1 MSDEKKHDT
10 NVGSGVAYDK
20 NGAEL
25 KVGDLYRAPD
35 GHVYRVNGLTVESK
49 PGTNAQYSRDVVKVP
64 ADTPWTDSAGG
75 LSPQPQSII
84 WGS

>member
-1 MSDEKKHDT
+1 MTDKKHDT

-20 NGAEL
+20 YGNEL
-25 KVGDLYRAPD
+25 KVGDLYRTAD
-35 GHVYRVNGLTVESK
+35 GHVFKVHGLTVETK
-49 PGTNAQYSRDVVKVP
+49 PGTNAEYSRDVEKVP
-64 ADTPWTDSAGG
+64 ADTPWTDTAIG